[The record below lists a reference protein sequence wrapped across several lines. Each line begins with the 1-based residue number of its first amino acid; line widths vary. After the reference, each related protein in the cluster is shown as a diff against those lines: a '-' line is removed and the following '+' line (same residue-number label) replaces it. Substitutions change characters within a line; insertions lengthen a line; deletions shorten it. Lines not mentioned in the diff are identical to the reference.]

1 MKRAAEKQNR
11 LWLGHWAL
19 IKGMQNSLGVKN
31 VLPCYQDTKINLNLV
46 ENRLKMK
53 FLMLFCYVA
62 QWVKKNNKTQKYTL
76 VCFFFNSFY
85 ILPGEIQ

>member
-1 MKRAAEKQNR
+1 MWAQHKKSSREAKQTVVGTWGIN
-11 LWLGHWAL
+11 
-19 IKGMQNSLGVKN
+19 KGIQNSLGVKN

-62 QWVKKNNKTQKYTL
+62 
-76 VCFFFNSFY
+76 
-85 ILPGEIQ
+85 